1 MPSVSRQSTATPNNI
16 QEHIYS
22 IVCCC
27 ISTTLN
33 TAVPS
38 MLLTIPFPVN
48 ERTNVFCCSPIF
60 FSRPGGSKPPSSYR
74 NIINF
79 CLFLLNVAA
88 PFLWSHLLLL
98 LLPPPNYPTSQDCLL
113 WKWYVNVSLFGFA
126 GFICYFHLV
135 NFGVIFFSVVLFL
148 KFSLISL
155 KSSRIYCSWSLFQ
168 DHQQSVLYTHLV
180 LLQLILF

>member
-1 MPSVSRQSTATPNNI
+1 MCVCVEKCTFKYFNIHIHHRQRHLHRSFDILLQSPSLKKIKELHIYGWMPSVSRQSTATPNNI
-16 QEHIYS
+16 QENIYS

-48 ERTNVFCCSPIF
+48 ERANVFCCSPIF
-60 FSRPGGSKPPSSYR
+60 FSHPGGSKPPSSYR

-98 LLPPPNYPTSQDCLL
+98 LLPPKLHNIPRLL
-113 WKWYVNVSLFGFA
+113 ALEMIRKCFFIWFCWVYLLFPS
-126 GFICYFHLV
+126 C
-135 NFGVIFFSVVLFL
+135 
-148 KFSLISL
+148 
-155 KSSRIYCSWSLFQ
+155 
-168 DHQQSVLYTHLV
+168 
-180 LLQLILF
+180 

>member
-1 MPSVSRQSTATPNNI
+1 MCVWRNVPLNTSTYIFIIVSVIFIGVSIFCCSPPAQKNQRTPHIWMDAISQSAVNSNTQQHTRKY
-16 QEHIYS
+16 IYS

-48 ERTNVFCCSPIF
+48 ERANVFCCSPIF
-60 FSRPGGSKPPSSYR
+60 FSHPGGSKPPSSYR

-88 PFLWSHLLLL
+88 PFL
-98 LLPPPNYPTSQDCLL
+98 
-113 WKWYVNVSLFGFA
+113 
-126 GFICYFHLV
+126 
-135 NFGVIFFSVVLFL
+135 
-148 KFSLISL
+148 
-155 KSSRIYCSWSLFQ
+155 
-168 DHQQSVLYTHLV
+168 
-180 LLQLILF
+180 